1 MRIHN
6 VFHTNFLKKTS
17 EDPLS
22 GQVNKPSSSVVI
34 DNEEEWE
41 VKEIF
46 DARKH
51 YSRIQFKVK
60 WVGHDENRN
69 WYNSEKFDYAIDIVK
84 NFYEQH
90 SNKSKSEGLLD

>member
-22 GQVNKPSSSVVI
+22 DQINESSSSIII
-34 DNEEEWE
+34 DNEEKWE
-41 VKEIF
+41 VEKIF

-51 YSRIQFKVK
+51 YFKIQFKIK
-60 WVGHDENRN
+60 
-69 WYNSEKFDYAIDIVK
+69 
-84 NFYEQH
+84 
-90 SNKSKSEGLLD
+90 